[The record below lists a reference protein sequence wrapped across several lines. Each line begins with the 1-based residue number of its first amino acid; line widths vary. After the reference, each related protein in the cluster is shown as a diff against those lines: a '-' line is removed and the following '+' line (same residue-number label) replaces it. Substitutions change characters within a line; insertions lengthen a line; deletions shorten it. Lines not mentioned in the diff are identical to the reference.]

1 MCQEISFKLPV
12 SFNSHSVPKIE
23 WEGDMLSGWS
33 AMLASSIL
41 LISDWWMF
49 FSRCCVDGIFFAS
62 QLRLVVYQSIYFNA
76 WSQVLRDI
84 FHQQYGN
91 CRTETPRIRNGAFP
105 PTCFVRLTFC
115 HVIIVIS
122 SNNPMF
128 LFGGWVKYS
137 NSPRYPLVS
146 KYGSRKWTFWSISY
160 WKWGFQLPCYLFH
173 QRVQVPASF
182 LHLWIW
188 RWVIARKAWHWK
200 KSTRRCKCISGKLQH
215 GDFPASHV
223 S

>member
-1 MCQEISFKLPV
+1 MKYFL
-12 SFNSHSVPKIE
+12 
-23 WEGDMLSGWS
+23 
-33 AMLASSIL
+33 LASWG
-41 LISDWWMF
+41 WWFIKVFTLMLDP
-49 FSRCCVDGIFFAS
+49 RCCEIF
-62 QLRLVVYQSIYFNA
+62 SIN
-76 WSQVLRDI
+76 SM
-84 FHQQYGN
+84 
-91 CRTETPRIRNGAFP
+91 ETVGQKLLEFEMVHSP
-105 PTCFVRLTFC
+105 PPCFVRLTFC

-188 RWVIARKAWHWK
+188 RWVIARKTLALEK
-200 KSTRRCKCISGKLQH
+200 TNMTEDVKKCISGKLQH
-215 GDFPASHV
+215 GDCSSQSCQLNQGFLVVHV
-223 S
+223 

>member
-1 MCQEISFKLPV
+1 MC
-12 SFNSHSVPKIE
+12 
-23 WEGDMLSGWS
+23 
-33 AMLASSIL
+33 
-41 LISDWWMF
+41 
-49 FSRCCVDGIFFAS
+49 FSCCCVDGIFFAS
-62 QLRLVVYQSIYFNA
+62 QLRLVVYQSIYCNA

-91 CRTETPRIRNGAFP
+91 CRTETPRIRMVHSP
-105 PTCFVRLTFC
+105 PCFVRLTFC
-115 HVIIVIS
+115 HVIMVIS
-122 SNNPMF
+122 SNNPLF

-188 RWVIARKAWHWK
+188 RWVIARKTLAFGK
-200 KSTRRCKCISGKLQH
+200 NNMTEDVTCISGKLQQWWFSSQSCQLNR
-215 GDFPASHV
+215 GFLVVHV
-223 S
+223 